1 MRYGPRTMS
10 TDALDAI
17 AEKWLSS
24 LQMDF
29 KEYVRVACDD
39 PELSDVLRERVH
51 GAVFYA
57 LMPGDV
63 IPDSIGVLGYLDDAL
78 ALRIGLDEVRRE
90 APDRF
95 EAWRDRIPELVE
107 SAGDDLTVFREALE
121 DATYEAFR
129 QRVFAIEKVE
139 YKGRRASEVAA
150 GKVDPGWLDAEAS
163 VFALK
168 LDFKP
173 AAVRAAVK
181 KVDDALK
188 TFHQRLQPKR

>member
-1 MRYGPRTMS
+1 MVAPIMS
-10 TDALDAI
+10 TDVLDAI
-17 AEKWLSS
+17 AEKWLSG

-29 KEYVRVACDD
+29 KEYFRVACDD
-39 PELSDVLRERVH
+39 PELSDALREKVH

-63 IPDSIGVLGYLDDAL
+63 IPDSIGVMGFLDDAL

-95 EAWRDRIPELVE
+95 DAWRDRIPELVE
-107 SAGDDLTVFREALE
+107 SAGEDLAVFRESL
-121 DATYEAFR
+121 DDVTYEAFR

-139 YKGRRASEVAA
+139 YKGRRASEIAQ
-150 GKVDPGWLDAEAS
+150 GKVDPGWLDAEVS

-173 AAVRAAVK
+173 AAVRSAVK

-188 TFHQRLQPKR
+188 MFHQRLQPKR